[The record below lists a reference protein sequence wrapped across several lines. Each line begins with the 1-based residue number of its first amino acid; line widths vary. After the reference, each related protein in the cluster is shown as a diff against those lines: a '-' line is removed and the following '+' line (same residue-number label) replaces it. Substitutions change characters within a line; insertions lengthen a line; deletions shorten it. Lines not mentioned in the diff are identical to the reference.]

1 MFIKLLNSFKSQIV
15 IVARRVHVHV
25 LVLAYWYP
33 ISKRAISMPSI
44 LLLYSYSSILLH
56 DNQLHVRVFA
66 TKYLR
71 RHNIQVS
78 KTG

>member
-44 LLLYSYSSILLH
+44 LLLVLVLFYPTT
-56 DNQLHVRVFA
+56 R
-66 TKYLR
+66 
-71 RHNIQVS
+71 
-78 KTG
+78 

>member
-15 IVARRVHVHV
+15 IVARRVHV

-44 LLLYSYSSILLH
+44 LLLVLVLFYPTT
-56 DNQLHVRVFA
+56 R
-66 TKYLR
+66 
-71 RHNIQVS
+71 
-78 KTG
+78 